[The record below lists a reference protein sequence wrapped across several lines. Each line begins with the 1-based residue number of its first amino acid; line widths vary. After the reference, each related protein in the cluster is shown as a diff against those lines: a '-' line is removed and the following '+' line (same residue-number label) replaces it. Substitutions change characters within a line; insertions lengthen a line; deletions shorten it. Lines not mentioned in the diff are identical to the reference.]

1 MASPS
6 DLDDWFVASLA
17 DLDHL
22 RPTNESGALLLGF
35 PVWGETYIDRFARF
49 CVPSM
54 LAPQNA
60 EALRNLNAKLVIYTS
75 PADFVSV
82 WRKTLPLDQAG
93 IRLVIERI
101 PRELLDGP
109 DPNHKYQLLGTVQ
122 NLLIQRA
129 ARTGMGFHMIMPD
142 IVYNE
147 RYFAALAGLATKH
160 EAVALGCLS
169 SDIETLGPELDAYRQ
184 GKTLCVPSREL
195 GTLGW
200 KHVHQQTLASLLN
213 DATPENMPKANL
225 MVWLGKN
232 AVHIASP
239 HTNPAWLGP
248 RLCRQAPV
256 LTPVTLDA
264 EIPAL
269 MPGGFHMPGPDDD
282 MVLVEL
288 SDGGKGVP
296 ERGDMDYFVTV
307 SWMQM
312 NYDSRF
318 LPVVSQRTQVR
329 IDPHDGGK
337 PDADIERHHKSLID
351 AMVSGKLASMEA
363 FMRHLWNRNR
373 LVPLQL

>member
-1 MASPS
+1 MARAT
-6 DLDDWFVASLA
+6 DIDVWFANELAKLYALD
-17 DLDHL
+17 
-22 RPTNESGALLLGF
+22 PTNEPGLLMGF

-49 CVPSM
+49 CMPSM
-54 LAPQNA
+54 LAPANA
-60 EALRNLNAKLVIYTS
+60 EALRNLAAKLVIYTA

-82 WRKTLPLDQAG
+82 WRKTLPLEQAG
-93 IRLVIERI
+93 IRIVIDRI
-101 PRELLDGP
+101 PPELLDGP

-147 RYFAALAGLATKH
+147 RYFAALADLATRH

-169 SDIETLGPELDAYRQ
+169 SDIETLGPELDAYRS
-184 GKTLCVPSREL
+184 GKALCVPSRAL

-200 KHVHQQTLASLLN
+200 KHVHQQTRASLLN
-213 DATPENMPKANL
+213 GAAPENMPKSNL
-225 MVWLGKN
+225 MVWLGRD

-239 HTNPAWLGP
+239 HTNPAWIGP
-248 RLCRQAPV
+248 RLCRRAPV

-269 MPGGFHMPGPDDD
+269 MPNGFHMPGPDED
-282 MVLVEL
+282 MILVEL
-288 SDGGKGVP
+288 SDDAKRAP
-296 ERGDMDYFVTV
+296 ARGDLDYFVTV

-329 IDPHDGGK
+329 IDPHHGWVS
-337 PDADIERHHKSLID
+337 DADIERHHKSLID
-351 AMVSGKLASMEA
+351 AMVSGKLVSMEG
-363 FMRHLWNRNR
+363 FMRHLSVSNRPMLR
-373 LVPLQL
+373 Q